1 MARSHSSIFSYAL
14 ALWFTCHWTAPP
26 VRLYSFLP
34 NLAFSS
40 RGLPDFSL
48 RFRKTDN
55 LYSPWGFGEAIRESY
70 SWISGASSPPRA
82 LPLPDI
88 LLPLCTFIV
97 ARFFIFVNSFCEL
110 FPKANI
116 FQQLFLCIRYENL

>member
-26 VRLYSFLP
+26 VRIYSTTEPRFLVTRAVGFS
-34 NLAFSS
+34 LAFWNS
-40 RGLPDFSL
+40 F
-48 RFRKTDN
+48 N
-55 LYSPWGFGEAIRESY
+55 LFSPWGFGEAIRESY

-97 ARFFIFVNSFCEL
+97 ARFCAFVNSFCEL
-110 FPKANI
+110 FLKRKP
-116 FQQLFLCIRYENL
+116 LERSFLCIRYENL